1 MSSLLPSRRH
11 LTKFLSRVK
20 DIYKYSSHYR
30 ENPVL
35 TYNGYADNIERLIE
49 DSHPNRVNYEF
60 KEPIYLNSKSIIF
73 NLFSTSK

>member
-11 LTKFLSRVK
+11 LTNFLSRVK

-35 TYNGYADNIERLIE
+35 TLNGYADNIERLI
-49 DSHPNRVNYEF
+49 DDTHPNRHIEYDDA
-60 KEPIYLNSKSIIF
+60 KYYLDSVRKKI
-73 NLFSTSK
+73 